1 MLGLL
6 SIQKPP
12 KVSGLDINATEPA
25 VYENKKIDSKAN

>member
-25 VYENKKIDSKAN
+25 VIVTSSDS